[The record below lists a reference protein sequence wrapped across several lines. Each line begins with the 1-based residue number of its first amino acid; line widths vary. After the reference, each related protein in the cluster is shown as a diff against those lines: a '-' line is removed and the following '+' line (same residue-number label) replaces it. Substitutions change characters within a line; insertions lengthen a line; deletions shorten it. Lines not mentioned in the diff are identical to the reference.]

1 MSAST
6 VCVLAATELGFV
18 ALLVA
23 LVIGGLIGWVASIV
37 MGTNAQQ
44 GILLNIVIGVVGSIL
59 GRYLAGVLG
68 INAGG
73 QLGNIL
79 VSIGGAVLLIV
90 ILRAVRVLR

>member
-44 GILLNIVIGVVGSIL
+44 AILLNIVIGVVGSIL